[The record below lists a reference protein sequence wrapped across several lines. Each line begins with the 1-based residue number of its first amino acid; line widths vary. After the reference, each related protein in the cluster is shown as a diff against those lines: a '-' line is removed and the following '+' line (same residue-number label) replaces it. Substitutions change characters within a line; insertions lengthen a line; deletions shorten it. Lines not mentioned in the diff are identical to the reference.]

1 MINHLPQVTR
11 ALVWAA
17 ASGIDVSNFAQGT
30 FAFEGAWKV
39 LAVHS
44 RGASGSVLTFVH
56 VLAPGRGLD
65 VSGGA
70 SALST
75 VATFTILAVEV
86 GVTSGS
92 AELIHTNLALFE
104 RETVVIV

>member
-17 ASGIDVSNFAQGT
+17 ASGINVANFAQRT

-44 RGASGSVLTFVH
+44 GGASGSVLTFVH

-75 VATFTILAVEV
+75 IATLTILAVEV
-86 GVTSGS
+86 GVTSRS

-104 RETVVIV
+104 RETVMV